1 MALAGPPGTVI
12 AYLPA
17 MLFDTHIHLDY
28 LDGRHQTLDLARA
41 SGISGWVTPGVAP
54 GDWAKLMAA
63 VDAVPG
69 AWAAPGVHPRVADQW
84 RPELAGDLLRLA
96 EHPRTVAI
104 GEVGLDRQTGLPPDV
119 QEAVFRQM
127 IGIARESGR
136 PLLLHMRRATGRML
150 ELLHAERASEVGGI
164 AHAFSGSG
172 DTARQLIDL
181 GFALGIGGVA
191 TYPEARRLA
200 EVVREVPAEW
210 LVLETDAPDLAPAPH
225 RGEKNRPEWLT
236 LIADR
241 VAQLRGWTPTETA
254 RITTVNAR
262 RVLRLPIKEENLST

>member
-1 MALAGPPGTVI
+1 
-12 AYLPA
+12 
-17 MLFDTHIHLDY
+17 MLLDTHIHLDS
-28 LDGRHQTLDLARA
+28 LGGLPQGLEQAR
-41 SGISGWVTPGVAP
+41 SRGIGSWVVPGVAP
-54 GDWAKLMAA
+54 GDWARLMAA

-69 AWAAPGVHPRVADQW
+69 AWAAPGVHPQAADQW
-84 RPELAGDLLRLA
+84 RPELAEELLRLA
-96 EHPRTVAI
+96 GHPRTVAI
-104 GEVGLDRQTGLPPDV
+104 GEVGLDRQTGLPRDV

-127 IGIARESGR
+127 TGIARESGR

-150 ELLHAERASEVGGI
+150 ELLHAEHACEVGGI
-164 AHAFSGSG
+164 AHAFSGSA
-172 DTARQLIDL
+172 DTARRLIDL

-200 EVVREVPAEW
+200 EVVRAVPAEW

-241 VAQLRGWTPTETA
+241 VARLRGWTPAETA
-254 RITTVNAR
+254 RITTANAC
-262 RVLRLPIKEENLST
+262 RVLRLPLEQEVTSP